1 VNEHPRSTLWTFDV
15 EFGGSLIFVQEYF
28 TSAGKGPAVLDQE
41 GVLRDVKMM
50 MENVI

>member
-1 VNEHPRSTLWTFDV
+1 LLSIIID
-15 EFGGSLIFVQEYF
+15 
-28 TSAGKGPAVLDQE
+28 AVLDQE